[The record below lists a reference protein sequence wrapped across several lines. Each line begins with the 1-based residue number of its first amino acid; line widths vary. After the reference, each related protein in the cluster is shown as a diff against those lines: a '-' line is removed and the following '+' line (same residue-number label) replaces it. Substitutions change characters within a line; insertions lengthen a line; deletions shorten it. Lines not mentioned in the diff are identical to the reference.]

1 MNLPFC
7 FFKNQALKFKIQEVF
22 MRKVKVIVEK
32 TSTGYSAYAD
42 KLPVYTAGN
51 DIKELLNNVLE
62 AVNFYYAES
71 KEKVQ
76 VSRKDLDVNF
86 SIPSLFELYPINVK
100 HFANRIGMNYTLLS
114 QYVQG
119 RKKPSDKQAERI
131 VEGLQEVG
139 KELSGV
145 NLV

>member
-1 MNLPFC
+1 MT
-7 FFKNQALKFKIQEVF
+7 
-22 MRKVKVIVEK
+22 KVKVIIEK

-42 KLPVYTAGN
+42 KFPVYTTGKSV
-51 DIKELLNNVLE
+51 KELLTHFLD
-62 AVNFYYAES
+62 AANFYFIET
-71 KEKVQ
+71 KVRTR
-76 VSRKDLDVNF
+76 VTRRGLDVNF

-119 RKKPSDKQAERI
+119 RKKPSEKQAGRI

-139 KELSGV
+139 KELSIV
-145 NLV
+145 NLI

>member
-1 MNLPFC
+1 M
-7 FFKNQALKFKIQEVF
+7 K
-22 MRKVKVIVEK
+22 KVKVIIEK

-42 KLPVYTAGN
+42 KLPVYTTGE
-51 DIKELLNNVLE
+51 DVKELLNNFLE
-62 AVNFYYAES
+62 AANFYFIES

-76 VSRKDLDVNF
+76 VSLKDLDVNF

-114 QYVQG
+114 HYVQG
-119 RKKPSDKQAERI
+119 IKKPSEKQTERI
-131 VEGLQEVG
+131 VEGLQAIG

-145 NLV
+145 NLI